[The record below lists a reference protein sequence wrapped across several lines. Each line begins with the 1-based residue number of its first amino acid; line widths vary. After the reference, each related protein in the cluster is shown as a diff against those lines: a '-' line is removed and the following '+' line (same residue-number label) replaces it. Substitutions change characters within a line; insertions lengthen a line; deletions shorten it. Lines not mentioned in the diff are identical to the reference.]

1 MVGTGKVK
9 LDRNQDVARI
19 WIDRPDVHNAFD
31 DEVIVGLTNAVRD
44 ASANPRV
51 RVIILGGRGR
61 SFSAGA
67 DLEWMRR
74 AASWTVEQNSAD
86 AGRLAAMLRA
96 LASSPKVTV
105 ARVHGPAVGGGL
117 GLVAACDLA
126 YATSRARFGLS
137 EVKLGLIPAV
147 ISPHVIGK
155 VGPGRARALFVT
167 GERFDAAFAE
177 RIGLVTKVVEDEEAL
192 DCAIENLITEVRTSG
207 PEAVAGAK
215 ELVQVV
221 PTLSE
226 EQVDAWT
233 AEQIARR
240 RATPEAKEGMA
251 AFLEK
256 RTPSWA
262 VVRETSSDRFPAI
275 RPED

>member
-1 MVGTGKVK
+1 MGTPKVK
-9 LDRNQDVARI
+9 LERTQDVARI
-19 WIDRPDVHNAFD
+19 WIDRPEVHNAFD
-31 DEVIVGLTNAVRD
+31 DEVITGLTSAVRD

-51 RVIILGGRGR
+51 RVIVLGGRGR

-74 AASWTVEQNSAD
+74 AATWTVEQNSAD
-86 AGRLAAMLRA
+86 AARLAGMLRA

-126 YATSRARFGLS
+126 FATSRARFGLS

-167 GERFDAAFAE
+167 GERFDAAYAE

-192 DCAIENLITEVRTSG
+192 DCAIEGVIAEVRTSG
-207 PEAVAGAK
+207 PDAVQGAK

-221 PTLSE
+221 PTLPE
-226 EQVDAWT
+226 DQVDAWT

-240 RATPEAKEGMA
+240 RAMSEAKEGMA

-262 VVRETSSDRFPAI
+262 VVREAQSDRFPAVG
-275 RPED
+275 PED